1 MSKLQ
6 NTVAEEIRVLIT
18 RNHTTQADVAAVLG
32 MDAGTFS
39 RRLRGHKSFDLDEL
53 EALANYFD
61 VPITALIAP
70 QDKGWGMDSHREPFA
85 PASSTS
91 FDMDT
96 EYAPAA

>member
-6 NTVAEEIRVLIT
+6 ETIAEEIRVLMARRRIT
-18 RNHTTQADVAAVLG
+18 QGDLAELLG
-32 MDAGTFS
+32 VS
-39 RRLRGHKSFDLDEL
+39 RPTLSSRMNGRVPWTVDEL

-61 VPITALIAP
+61 MPITALIAP